1 MTKVKFIKT
10 EWRPILE
17 LTEIRLEPNK
27 DDANKYTVVET
38 GNKVH
43 FNIVNVPKMIITNDG
58 FSVISYDHFSV
69 FVKESAKDIYKAIDG
84 YIEAERDKKAAEAR
98 EYYESLQK
106 EKAAN

>member
-1 MTKVKFIKT
+1 MTKVKFVKT

-17 LTEIRLEPNK
+17 LTEIRLEADKEDPNK
-27 DDANKYTVVET
+27 PVVVET

-58 FSVISYDHFSV
+58 FTAISYDHFSV

-84 YIEAERDKKAAEAR
+84 FIEAERDKKAAEAK
-98 EYYESLQK
+98 EYYEAMQANK
-106 EKAAN
+106 KAN